1 MSNNGKSVFIRIF
14 ETIED
19 VLTIIKGEIEL
30 AKNNLAY
37 SAKKLGIGLGFVITS
52 FLLINLALLF
62 LLISLAFGFV
72 DLGLNTW
79 FAFLLVA
86 LVMIALSIIFILLGF
101 RSFRKMKGISD
112 ASRIGQETK
121 KYLKENIKKYS

>member
-1 MSNNGKSVFIRIF
+1 MNSNKSIFVRFF
-14 ETIED
+14 ETVED
-19 VLTIIKGEIEL
+19 IFTIIKGELEL

-37 SAKKLGIGLGFVITS
+37 SAKKLGIGLGFLITS
-52 FLLINLALLF
+52 FLLINVALLF

-79 FAFLLVA
+79 LSFLLVA
-86 LVMIALSIIFILLGF
+86 LIMFGLAAIFVLLGF

-121 KYLKENIKKYS
+121 KYLSENIKKYN